1 MMRLTHLL
9 ILVSIDGSV
18 SDGAS
23 EPRGCASG
31 THLEIMI
38 IIIIIMIVVM
48 IMMIMMIM
56 MMVLFHLSIGIGV
69 LSCEAEVKHV
79 NSPHCL
85 KDVIVSIC
93 INPVLIIF
101 IIVIVIMTIMMMIMM
116 KKL

>member
-1 MMRLTHLL
+1 MRLTHLL

-38 IIIIIMIVVM
+38 MIIIIMIVVM
-48 IMMIMMIM
+48 IVMIM

>member
-1 MMRLTHLL
+1 MRLTHLL

-31 THLEIMI
+31 THLEIIII
-38 IIIIIMIVVM
+38 IIIIIMIVV
-48 IMMIMMIM
+48 MIMMIM

-101 IIVIVIMTIMMMIMM
+101 IIVIVIMTIMVMIMM